1 MAIRKNDS
9 GWLVDIQPG
18 GRGGKRFRKTFS
30 LKSEAM
36 AWEAWVKSQVAQ
48 SPEWEPER
56 RDLRTLTELVELWY
70 QHHGCNLRSAAD
82 TRRRLLAMVDV
93 MGNPVADR
101 FSAED
106 FAKYRAQRLE
116 SGVTANNMNREHAYL
131 RSVFNELK
139 RLGLWKK
146 ENPLSTVRQFKI
158 PEKELSWLT
167 VDQIQSL
174 LAELENCR
182 NKDALLVAKVC
193 LSTGSRWGEA
203 EGLRKSQLRNKAIH
217 FTGTKS
223 GKNRT
228 VPVTESLYEELTA
241 KVVASSDRLFQYC
254 WGAFRDAVERCG
266 LVLPAGQMT
275 HVLRHSFASHFMM
288 NGGNIL
294 VLQRILGHQS
304 LTMTMRYAHLAPEHL
319 QEARVLN
326 PLSHVQSMEAV

>member
-1 MAIRKNDS
+1 MTVKKTDS

-18 GRGGKRFRKTFS
+18 GRGGKRFRKTFP
-30 LKSEAM
+30 LKSEAL

-48 SPEWEPER
+48 SPDWEPER
-56 RDLRTLTELVELWY
+56 RDLRTLTELIEQWY

-82 TRRRLLAMVDV
+82 TRRRLMAMVEA

-101 FSAED
+101 FSAEV

-146 ENPLSTVRQFKI
+146 ENPLAMVRQFKI
-158 PEKELSWLT
+158 PERELSWLT
-167 VDQIQSL
+167 VDQIHVL

-182 NKDALLVAKVC
+182 NKDALLVTKVC
-193 LSTGSRWGEA
+193 LSTGARWGEA
-203 EGLRKSQLRNKAIH
+203 EGMRKSQLRNQSIQ

-228 VPVTESLYEELTA
+228 VPVAEGLYDELREKA
-241 KVVASSDRLFQYC
+241 AASTDRLFQYC

-266 LVLPAGQMT
+266 LVLPDGQMT
-275 HVLRHSFASHFMM
+275 HVLRHTFASHFVM

-294 VLQRILGHQS
+294 VLQKILGHQS
-304 LTMTMRYAHLAPEHL
+304 LTMTIRYAHLAPDHL
-319 QEARVLN
+319 QEAKLLN
-326 PLSHVQSMEAV
+326 PLVKI